1 VKKYNVTVKRSYN
14 YEEVPANSEEEA
26 VNKVLN
32 ADWPE
37 YDENDGALSAEAEE
51 ITED

>member
-1 VKKYNVTVKRSYN
+1 VKRYNVIVKKSYN
-14 YEEVPANSEEEA
+14 YEEVPANSEDEA
-26 VNKVLN
+26 IRKVLDT
-32 ADWPE
+32 DWPE